1 MAAIICDFVVVE
13 ALIGSYTYSMNQKI
27 CLNYTAIL
35 FFFKSEVRRLI
46 LCLLVSECNEGKGQ
60 TREIEVLVKK

>member
-35 FFFKSEVRRLI
+35 FFFKSERGETSNFVFVGLRM
-46 LCLLVSECNEGKGQ
+46 Q
-60 TREIEVLVKK
+60 